1 MHRMTMKKGRQK
13 PNLKTKKLTQRMIS
27 LLIDSEVDEQR
38 NIDQKGK
45 RFGKV
50 MCVEGNQKEK
60 RTKSCAGWEGRKTG
74 K

>member
-1 MHRMTMKKGRQK
+1 
-13 PNLKTKKLTQRMIS
+13 MIS

-50 MCVEGNQKEK
+50 MCVEGNQKE
-60 RTKSCAGWEGRKTG
+60 RRAKSFVGW
-74 K
+74 